1 MLLTKCELE
10 TLKDLA
16 QGYTRR
22 EISVYRFRSVEAIK
36 SRIKTAKG
44 KLHAKNTI
52 NLVAIAK
59 DMGLIMLLVVV
70 MASCFS
76 TAPRM
81 RNVRMARGSSVRIT
95 RVEVAS
101 A

>member
-1 MLLTKCELE
+1 MITKTEIE
-10 TLKDLA
+10 VLKELA
-16 QGYTRR
+16 QGYTRK
-22 EISVYRFRSVEAIK
+22 EIAKHRFRSYETINSHVQSAL
-36 SRIKTAKG
+36 R
-44 KLHAKNTI
+44 KLHAKNAV

-76 TAPRM
+76 AAPKM
-81 RNVRMARGSSVRIT
+81 RNVRMARTFSVRIA
-95 RVEVAS
+95 RVEVVS